1 MARLPKEA
9 LSNYCA
15 QSACPSGSLSLM
27 VSRFVTA
34 RLAVVSEV
42 RGIAAQV
49 SAIYSDICE
58 HYEQRMVNPVCKDL
72 RKFAT
77 KVELIRVFLSY
88 LLALLLLA
96 GCATAQD
103 KDSELLFKGELDIGL
118 SYLQKGDFASAE
130 ALLQRAQTR
139 RPKDPRMFNAWALWH
154 ERQNEQE
161 MAADYFRRG
170 LAQHPEDPQLNNNYG
185 VLLNQNG
192 DFTTAIAHFQTALK
206 SPTYDKRAGAFE
218 NLGDTSMAA
227 ERVDL
232 ALDAYQSA
240 RQLAPERWILLLKLA
255 KASNSSNAPRPAL
268 EYIQSYMNALQQKK
282 IKPSQS
288 DLELG
293 AAIAA
298 SNKEWLLV
306 DRYQEMINEQQ

>member
-1 MARLPKEA
+1 MSWRA
-9 LSNYCA
+9 Y
-15 QSACPSGSLSLM
+15 
-27 VSRFVTA
+27 
-34 RLAVVSEV
+34 
-42 RGIAAQV
+42 
-49 SAIYSDICE
+49 
-58 HYEQRMVNPVCKDL
+58 
-72 RKFAT
+72 
-77 KVELIRVFLSY
+77 LSY
-88 LLALLLLA
+88 LLALLVLA

-103 KDSELLFKGELDIGL
+103 KDNELLFKGELDIGL
-118 SYLQKGDFASAE
+118 SYLQKGEFASAK

-139 RPKDPRMFNAWALWH
+139 RPQDPRMFNAWALWYQTQ
-154 ERQNEQE
+154 EEPEQ
-161 MAADYFRRG
+161 AADYFRRG

-185 VLLNQNG
+185 VFLNQRG
-192 DFTTAIAHFQTALK
+192 DYTTAIAHFQTALK
-206 SPTYDKRAGAFE
+206 SPTYSKRASAFE

-227 ERVDL
+227 ERADL

-240 RQLAPERWILLLKLA
+240 QQLVPERWILLLKLA
-255 KASNSSNAPRPAL
+255 QANSRSNAPRPAL
-268 EYIQSYMNALQQKK
+268 EYMQSYMRALQQRK